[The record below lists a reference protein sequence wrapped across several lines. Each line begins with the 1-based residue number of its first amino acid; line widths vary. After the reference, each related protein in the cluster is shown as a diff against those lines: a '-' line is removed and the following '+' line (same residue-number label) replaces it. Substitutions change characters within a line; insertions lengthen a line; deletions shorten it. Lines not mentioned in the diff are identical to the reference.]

1 MGLKNIFSTPE
12 YNVFDYKP
20 RYYDPEKEKRRQRM
34 RQLRIEQGKEPDI
47 DGEGEKGP
55 GSIIRGG
62 FRQRMSDRKYRERSS
77 IIRFLIILGIL
88 LFLAYLILV
97 ADLSSLIN
105 YLSK

>member
-1 MGLKNIFSTPE
+1 MGLKSIFSTPE

-20 RYYDPEKEKRRQRM
+20 RYYDPAKEKRRQRL
-34 RQLRIEQGKEPDI
+34 RQLRIEEGKSPDF
-47 DGEGEKGP
+47 DSEKDP
-55 GSIIRGG
+55 GSIVRGG

-97 ADLSSLIN
+97 ADLTSLIN